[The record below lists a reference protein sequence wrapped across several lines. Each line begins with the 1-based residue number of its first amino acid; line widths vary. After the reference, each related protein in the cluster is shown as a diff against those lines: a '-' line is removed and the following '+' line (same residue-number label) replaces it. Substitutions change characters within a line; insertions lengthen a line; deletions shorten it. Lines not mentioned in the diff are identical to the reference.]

1 MIGGIIMRH
10 YIYNK
15 RNLKKAGTGALACA
29 VALTACGFG
38 SMGRAQDVAKKNYL
52 EDEEVKKEDVENKDA
67 KGDSLDTEELI
78 KSFTDSV
85 SVGEKDVYKD
95 ETVYAF
101 ADANGKI
108 DNILVNEVLRNKD
121 KKDKLEDESDL
132 KDIVN
137 LKGDE
142 TFSQDGSKMTW
153 EANGKDIYYEGT
165 TDKALPVNVTE
176 TYFLDGKEVKPSELA
191 GASGRVKIRFDYENN
206 ETVTKKIGG
215 KDEEL
220 HVPFLALTGM
230 ILNKDFTNITV
241 TNGKVTSE
249 GNSNIVVGYALPG
262 LIDSLDIKE
271 GDTLGGLTV
280 PDYFEIEADVN
291 NFSLDMTMTVLV
303 DASAFSVDGDLNTSE
318 LDDLVNKLSDAGKQ
332 LDNGSKELADG
343 AKQVANGTDELST
356 GASKLAG
363 GASQL
368 SGGLGSLTTGA
379 DQLAGGLSQL
389 EQGSGA
395 LSVGVGT
402 INSSAAAISGG
413 INQLDEALNTPMSED
428 TKNVTYAL
436 AYGQAKETAEKAATD
451 QAAAADYSGVGAK
464 ASSALKEGGQLDA
477 IAQQA
482 KAGAEEGVKGKSEEI
497 AATAA
502 ASAEQLF
509 VANYYD
515 AVKAQALEKFGANF
529 TADNVYQLL
538 AANDDLK
545 LAIAG
550 AVKAQYLQGALEQVA
565 PNAAAMT
572 GDQVVA
578 AVAGAV
584 PDDGTIA
591 AIVDQ
596 QLQGMASK
604 MAAGLGGYGDAFAT
618 GVADAC
624 LDTAKSTAASVAPT
638 VAVQTAGEVAGQ
650 VSQQTALSVAE
661 QLAPQVA
668 KEAAVTAAGQAAGE
682 AAGQAAGQAAIA
694 GAEGAK
700 SQIAAQIEAI
710 QANGYSLVTGAQA
723 LASGTD
729 TLYKSVPSLL
739 DGVSQ
744 LSGGATKLKDGAGQ
758 LSSGASELKN
768 GAEQLSAG
776 ATKLASGTK
785 ELSSGADKL
794 HEGIVE
800 FNSQAID
807 KLVEAYNGDIKSLTD
822 RICALAEAGTEY
834 DTFTAIPEGKTGMT
848 KFIIKTAGISAE

>member
-1 MIGGIIMRH
+1 MRH

-15 RNLKKAGTGALACA
+15 RSFKKAGTGALACA
-29 VALTACGFG
+29 VALTACGLG
-38 SMGRAQDVAKKNYL
+38 SMGSAQDVARTNYL
-52 EDEEVKKEDVENKDA
+52 DDEEVKTEDVAKKDGSED
-67 KGDSLDTEELI
+67 KLDTEELV
-78 KSFTDSV
+78 KKFTDSV
-85 SVGEKDVYKD
+85 SISEKDVFKD

-101 ADANGKI
+101 TDPNGNI
-108 DNILVNEVLRNKD
+108 NNILVNEVLRNPD
-121 KKDKLEDESDL
+121 KKATLEDETDL
-132 KDIVN
+132 SGIVN

-142 TFSQDGSKMTW
+142 TFSQEGSKVTW
-153 EANGKDIYYEGT
+153 NANGNDIYYQGT
-165 TDKALPVNVTE
+165 TDKSLPVTMKA
-176 TYFLDGKEVKPSELA
+176 TYYLNGSEVKPAELA
-191 GASGRVKIRFDYENN
+191 GASGRVKIRFDYTNN
-206 ETVTKKIGG
+206 ATVTKKVAG
-215 KDEEL
+215 KEEEM

-230 ILNKDFTNITV
+230 ILNSDFSNITV
-241 TNGKVTSE
+241 TNGKVTTE

-262 LIDSLDIKE
+262 LTESLDIDKD
-271 GDTLGGLTV
+271 DTLGGLTL

-291 NFSLDMTMTVLV
+291 NFSMDMTMTVLV
-303 DASAFSVDGDLNTSE
+303 DASAFQIDGELDTSE
-318 LDDLVNKLSDAGKQ
+318 LDDLVNKLDDAGKQ
-332 LDNGSKELADG
+332 LEDGSKQLADG
-343 AKQVANGTDELST
+343 AKQLDSGTGELST
-356 GASKLAG
+356 GASKVAG
-363 GASQL
+363 GADQL
-368 SGGLGSLTTGA
+368 AGGLGSLTNGA

-389 EQGSGA
+389 EQSSGV
-395 LSVGVGT
+395 LSNGVGT
-402 INSSAAAISGG
+402 LNSSAAALSNG
-413 INQLDEALNTPMSED
+413 IDTLDAALNAPMSED
-428 TKNVTYAL
+428 TKNATYAL

-464 ASSALKEGGQLDA
+464 ASTALKEGGQLDA
-477 IAQQA
+477 IAEQA

-509 VANYYD
+509 KANYYD

-550 AVKAQYLQGALEQVA
+550 AVKAQYLQGALSQVA

-572 GDQVVA
+572 GDQVIA
-578 AVAGAV
+578 AVSGAV

-596 QLQGMASK
+596 QLQGMAAK
-604 MAAGLGGYGDAFAT
+604 MAGGLSGYGDAFAT

-650 VSQQTALSVAE
+650 VSQQTAVSVAE

-700 SQIAAQIEAI
+700 SQIATQIEAV
-710 QANGYSLVTGAQA
+710 QANGYSLVTGAKA
-723 LASGTD
+723 LAGGTQ
-729 TLYKSVPSLL
+729 TLNDSVPALI
-739 DGVSQ
+739 DGVSKLSNGAGQLKNGAYQ
-744 LSGGATKLKDGAGQ
+744 LSDGAGQ
-758 LSSGASELKN
+758 LKSGANQLAA
-768 GAEQLSAG
+768 GASKLADGTKQLS
-776 ATKLASGTK
+776 T
-785 ELSSGADKL
+785 GADQL
-794 HEGIVE
+794 HDGIVE
-800 FNSQAID
+800 FNKQAIG
-807 KLVEAYNGDIKSLTD
+807 KLVDAYNGDLKELYG

-834 DTFTAIPEGKTGMT
+834 DTFTALPEGESGMT
-848 KFIIKTAGISAE
+848 KFIIKTEGISVSE

>member
-1 MIGGIIMRH
+1 MRH
-10 YIYNK
+10 YICNK

-29 VALTACGFG
+29 VALTACGLG
-38 SMGRAQDVAKKNYL
+38 SVGRAQEVNKTNYL
-52 EDEEVKKEDVENKDA
+52 DDEEIKKEDVENKDE
-67 KGDSLDTEELI
+67 KSDSLDAEDLI
-78 KSFTDSV
+78 KNFTDSV

-101 ADANGKI
+101 ADANGNI

-153 EANGKDIYYEGT
+153 DAKGKDIYYEGT
-165 TDKALPVNVTE
+165 TDKELPVNVKA

-191 GASGRVKIRFDYENN
+191 GASGKVKIRFDYVNN

-215 KDEEL
+215 KDEKL
-220 HVPFLALTGM
+220 NVPFLALTGM

-241 TNGKVTSE
+241 TNGKVTTE

-262 LIDSLDIKE
+262 LLDSLDIKD
-271 GDTLGGLTV
+271 GDTLGGLSF

-303 DASAFSVDGDLNTSE
+303 DASAFQVNGDLNTSE
-318 LDDLVNKLSDAGKQ
+318 LDDLVDKLGDAGKQ

-356 GASKLAG
+356 GASKLAN

-389 EQGSGA
+389 EGSSSL
-395 LSVGVGT
+395 LSNGVGT

-413 INQLDEALNTPMSED
+413 INQLDAALNTPMSEE
-428 TKNVTYAL
+428 TKNLTFAL
-436 AYGQAKETAEKAATD
+436 AYGEAKDTAEKAATD
-451 QAAAADYSGVGAK
+451 QAAAVDYSAVGTQ
-464 ASSALKEGGQLDA
+464 ASAALKEGGKLEA
-477 IAQQA
+477 IAAQA
-482 KAGAEEGVKGKSEEI
+482 KAGAEEGVKNQSDQI
-497 AATAA
+497 AASAA

-509 VANYYD
+509 KANYYD

-538 AANDDLK
+538 AANNDLK
-545 LAIAG
+545 LAIGG
-550 AVKAQYLQGALEQVA
+550 AIKAQYLQGALEQVA

-572 GDQVVA
+572 GDQVVSTI
-578 AVAGAV
+578 AGAV
-584 PDDGTIA
+584 PDDATVA

-596 QLQGMASK
+596 QLLNMAAN
-604 MAAGLGGYGDAFAT
+604 MAAGLSGYGDTFAT

-638 VAVQTAGEVAGQ
+638 VAVQTAGQVAGE
-650 VSQQTALSVAE
+650 VSQQTAVSVAE

-668 KEAAVTAAGQAAGE
+668 KEAAVTAAGKAAGE

-710 QANGYSLVTGAQA
+710 QDNGFSLVTGAQA
-723 LASGTD
+723 LAGGTD
-729 TLYKSVPSLL
+729 TLYKSIPSLL

-758 LSSGASELKN
+758 LNSGATELKN

-785 ELSSGADKL
+785 ELSTGADKL
-794 HEGIVE
+794 HDGIVE

-807 KLVEAYNGDIKSLTD
+807 KLVDAYNGDIKSLTD
-822 RICALAEAGTEY
+822 RISALAEAGTEY